1 MYSYKNVW
9 FFEGFFSIDK
19 TVKSIPI
26 LCSEVKVYLT
36 KHKVTKFGNEK
47 NLSWTISNEN
57 SFGSFQCFRGYVK
70 NTHLD
75 PLLTL

>member
-1 MYSYKNVW
+1 MYSYKNVC

-47 NLSWTISNEN
+47 NLS
-57 SFGSFQCFRGYVK
+57 
-70 NTHLD
+70 
-75 PLLTL
+75 